1 MYHVVETVDVYVCKF
16 GICGTKFQRKLL
28 KKNKQKKPNLSM
40 TKLCVVFVFCIWGLK
55 ILVNPVF
62 ITIF

>member
-28 KKNKQKKPNLSM
+28 KKNKKNPNLSM
-40 TKLCVVFVFCIWGLK
+40 TKLCVVFVFCI
-55 ILVNPVF
+55 
-62 ITIF
+62 